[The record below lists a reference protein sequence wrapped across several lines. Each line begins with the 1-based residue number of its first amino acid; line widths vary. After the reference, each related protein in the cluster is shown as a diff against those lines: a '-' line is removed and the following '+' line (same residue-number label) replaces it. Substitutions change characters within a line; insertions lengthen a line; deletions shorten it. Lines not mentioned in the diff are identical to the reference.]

1 MGDEEETVSVYAAGM
16 IEKKKKDRKGLRG
29 RQ

>member
-1 MGDEEETVSVYAAGM
+1 MGDEEETVSVYAASM
-16 IEKKKKDRKGLRG
+16 IEKKKKDRRGLRG